1 MAAPTVP
8 EPDEWSLIRRA
19 ADGDNGCL
27 DKLLA
32 HYRTRLLRMLRLR
45 LDPRLQGR
53 VDPADVLQQASVD
66 LGTRLPEYVRNPER
80 PFYLWLRELVGQK
93 LEMAH
98 WQQLGALAGRGVSLF
113 RGALPGVSPTA
124 LAAQLLG
131 RTAGPSEAAT
141 RAGLKIRI
149 QDALNGMDAL
159 DREVLALR
167 HFEQLSNA
175 ETAQV
180 LGLKEAATCNR
191 YVRALERLHGIL
203 SGSRVPSVSEPRA

>member
-1 MAAPTVP
+1 MAAPTA
-8 EPDEWSLIRRA
+8 PDSNEWTLIQGA
-19 ADGDNGCL
+19 AHGDSGCL
-27 DKLLA
+27 DTLLA
-32 HYRTRLLRMLRLR
+32 RYHARLLRMLRLR

-53 VDPADVLQQASVD
+53 VDPSEVLRQAYAEI
-66 LGTRLPEYVRNPER
+66 GPRLTEYVANPDR
-80 PFYLWLRELVGQK
+80 PIYLWLRELAGQK
-93 LEMAH
+93 LEVAH
-98 WQQLGALAGRGVSLF
+98 SQQLGAPAGRGVSLF
-113 RGALPGVSPTA
+113 RGALPAVSPAA

-131 RTAGPSEAAT
+131 RAAGPSEAAT

-149 QDALNGMDAL
+149 QEALNGMEAL

-180 LGLKEAATCNR
+180 LGLKEAATSNR

-203 SGSRVPSVSEPRA
+203 SGSRVPR